1 MQTATKT
8 RKYDLH
14 LVYEHGWDN
23 NPRLFI
29 YGMYL
34 DGEDWTTENDYSYA
48 YNFTPEDIDWIVAQ
62 FDLDG
67 ISDYWVD
74 EWFSI
79 EDTHLV
85 ESNLPPR
92 FKVVLDSLPEY
103 EPVILDNMAK

>member
-1 MQTATKT
+1 MQATKT

-23 NPRLFI
+23 SPRLFI
-29 YGMYL
+29 YGLYF
-34 DGEDWTTENDYSYA
+34 DGEYWANDNDYSYA
-48 YNFTPEDIDWIVAQ
+48 YNFTPEDMEWIVAQ

-79 EDTHLV
+79 EDTHLI
-85 ESNLPPR
+85 EDNLPPR

-103 EPVILDNMAK
+103 EPVILDNSVE